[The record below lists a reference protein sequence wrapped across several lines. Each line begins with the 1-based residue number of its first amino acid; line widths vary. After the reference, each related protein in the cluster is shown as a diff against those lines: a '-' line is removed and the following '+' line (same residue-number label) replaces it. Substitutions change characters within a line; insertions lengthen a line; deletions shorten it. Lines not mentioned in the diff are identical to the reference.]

1 MSIVLELPVALAMP
15 TKLRQPKFSMRVKSL
30 TRVVS
35 YCVIFKM
42 MVVITKDLYGNSSNS
57 FKKIKN

>member
-15 TKLRQPKFSMRVKSL
+15 TKLRQPKLSRRVKPL
-30 TRVVS
+30 IRMVS

-42 MVVITKDLYGNSSNS
+42 MVVITKDLRGNSSNR